1 MITKEQF
8 YEQVRTNKD
17 RLRTLIITG
26 SANDKADFV
35 NQTAILDYCS
45 AAERP
50 LFLAMQF
57 RTTLVKAY
65 LMSML
70 KQPLYKSV
78 LYAIPFNLAA
88 NPQSFINAMHVQKT
102 RLLADATGEAR
113 QDLYNATRD
122 KMYHKFVTIPNHS
135 GSPSGSDSG
144 SDSGSGSGSG
154 SDNDSTEQSP
164 YSPVTVA
171 PILSLLEL
179 PFWLVK
185 FTRTPKGEGRKWTGE
200 LPKPPDNLNTNL
212 FVVTEDFG
220 VKSPTSNPNLATK
233 PYKRD
238 GKEVVLTDELLE
250 EL

>member
-8 YEQVRTNKD
+8 YEQVQANKA
-17 RLRTLIITG
+17 RLRNLVLVG
-26 SANDKADFV
+26 SASDKADFV

-70 KQPLYKSV
+70 KQPLYKSA

-122 KMYHKFVTIPNHS
+122 KMFHEFIN
-135 GSPSGSDSG
+135 
-144 SDSGSGSGSG
+144 SG
-154 SDNDSTEQSP
+154 SDNESIEQSP

-200 LPKPPDNLNTNL
+200 LPKPPDNLNMNL
-212 FVVTEDFG
+212 FVVADDFG
-220 VKSPTSNPNLATK
+220 VQPPTNNPNLATK

>member
-8 YEQVRTNKD
+8 YEQVQANKA
-17 RLRTLIITG
+17 RLRTLVLVG

-122 KMYHKFVTIPNHS
+122 KMFHEFIT
-135 GSPSGSDSG
+135 SP
-144 SDSGSGSGSG
+144 
-154 SDNDSTEQSP
+154 SDNDGTAQSP
-164 YSPVTVA
+164 YSPVMVA

-200 LPKPPDNLNTNL
+200 LPKPPDNLNMNL
-212 FVVTEDFG
+212 FVVADDFG
-220 VKSPTSNPNLATK
+220 VQPPTNNPNLATK

-238 GKEVVLTDELLE
+238 SKEVVLTDELLE

>member
-8 YEQVRTNKD
+8 YEQVRANKA
-17 RLRTLIITG
+17 RLRTLVLAG

-45 AAERP
+45 TAERP

-122 KMYHKFVTIPNHS
+122 KMFHEFVAS
-135 GSPSGSDSG
+135 GSP
-144 SDSGSGSGSG
+144 
-154 SDNDSTEQSP
+154 NESTEQSP

-200 LPKPPDNLNTNL
+200 LPKPPDNLNMNL
-212 FVVTEDFG
+212 FVVADDFG
-220 VKSPTSNPNLATK
+220 VQPPTNNPNLATK

>member
-8 YEQVRTNKD
+8 YEQVQANKA
-17 RLRTLIITG
+17 RLRSLVLVG
-26 SANDKADFV
+26 SADDKADFV

-122 KMYHKFVTIPNHS
+122 KMFHEFISNGNNS
-135 GSPSGSDSG
+135 SSNSPSEDGG
-144 SDSGSGSGSG
+144 
-154 SDNDSTEQSP
+154 TAQSP
-164 YSPVTVA
+164 YSPVMVA

-200 LPKPPDNLNTNL
+200 LPRPPDNLNMNL
-212 FVVTEDFG
+212 FVVADDFG
-220 VKSPTSNPNLATK
+220 VQPPTNNPNLATK

>member
-8 YEQVRTNKD
+8 YEQVQANKAK
-17 RLRTLIITG
+17 LRSLVLVG
-26 SANDKADFV
+26 STNDKADFV

-122 KMYHKFVTIPNHS
+122 KMFHEFIN
-135 GSPSGSDSG
+135 SPSENGM
-144 SDSGSGSGSG
+144 
-154 SDNDSTEQSP
+154 EPQSP

-171 PILSLLEL
+171 PILSMLEL

-200 LPKPPDNLNTNL
+200 LPKPPDNLNMNL
-212 FVVTEDFG
+212 FVVADDYG
-220 VKSPTSNPNLATK
+220 VQPPTNNPNLATK

>member
-8 YEQVRTNKD
+8 YEQVQANKA
-17 RLRTLIITG
+17 RLRTLVLAG

-70 KQPLYKSV
+70 KQPLYKSI

-122 KMYHKFVTIPNHS
+122 KMFHEFVA
-135 GSPSGSDSG
+135 SPSG
-144 SDSGSGSGSG
+144 
-154 SDNDSTEQSP
+154 NESTGQSP

-200 LPKPPDNLNTNL
+200 LPKPPDNLNMNL
-212 FVVTEDFG
+212 FVVADDFG
-220 VKSPTSNPNLATK
+220 VQPPTNNPNLATK

>member
-8 YEQVRTNKD
+8 YEQVRANKA
-17 RLRTLIITG
+17 RLRTLVLAG

-45 AAERP
+45 IAERP

-122 KMYHKFVTIPNHS
+122 KMFHEFVA
-135 GSPSGSDSG
+135 SP
-144 SDSGSGSGSG
+144 
-154 SDNDSTEQSP
+154 SDNDSTGQSP

-200 LPKPPDNLNTNL
+200 LPKPPDNLNMNL
-212 FVVTEDFG
+212 FVVADDFG
-220 VKSPTSNPNLATK
+220 VQPPTNNPNLATK

>member
-8 YEQVRTNKD
+8 YEQVRANKA
-17 RLRTLIITG
+17 RLRTLVLAG

-70 KQPLYKSV
+70 KQPLYKSI

-122 KMYHKFVTIPNHS
+122 KMFHEFVSS
-135 GSPSGSDSG
+135 GSP
-144 SDSGSGSGSG
+144 SGSG
-154 SDNDSTEQSP
+154 SDNDSTGQSP

-200 LPKPPDNLNTNL
+200 LPKPPDNLNMNL
-212 FVVTEDFG
+212 FVVADDFG
-220 VKSPTSNPNLATK
+220 VQPPTNNPNLATK

>member
-1 MITKEQF
+1 MITREQF
-8 YEQVRTNKD
+8 YEQVQAHKA
-17 RLRTLIITG
+17 RLRTLVIAG
-26 SANDKADFV
+26 SATAKTDFV
-35 NQTAILDYCS
+35 NQTAILEYCS
-45 AAERP
+45 HAERP

-65 LMSML
+65 LMAML
-70 KQPLYKSV
+70 KQPLYKPV

-113 QDLYNATRD
+113 QDLYTATRD
-122 KMYHKFVTIPNHS
+122 KMFHEFVA
-135 GSPSGSDSG
+135 SPSGSEEG
-144 SDSGSGSGSG
+144 GIQ
-154 SDNDSTEQSP
+154 QSP

-179 PFWLVK
+179 PFWMVK

-200 LPKPPDNLNTNL
+200 LPKPPDNLNMNL
-212 FVVTEDFG
+212 FVVADDFG
-220 VKSPTSNPNLATK
+220 VQPPTNNPNLATK

-250 EL
+250 ELEP

>member
-8 YEQVRTNKD
+8 YEQVRANKA
-17 RLRTLIITG
+17 RLRTLVLAG

-45 AAERP
+45 TAERP

-70 KQPLYKSV
+70 KQPLYKSI

-122 KMYHKFVTIPNHS
+122 KMFHEFVA
-135 GSPSGSDSG
+135 SP
-144 SDSGSGSGSG
+144 
-154 SDNDSTEQSP
+154 TEDGMEPPSP

-200 LPKPPDNLNTNL
+200 LPKPPDNLNMNL
-212 FVVTEDFG
+212 FVVADDFG
-220 VKSPTSNPNLATK
+220 VQPPTNNPNLATK

>member
-8 YEQVRTNKD
+8 YEQVRANKA
-17 RLRTLIITG
+17 RLRTLVLAG

-70 KQPLYKSV
+70 KQPLYKSI

-122 KMYHKFVTIPNHS
+122 KMFHEFVA
-135 GSPSGSDSG
+135 SP
-144 SDSGSGSGSG
+144 SGSGSGNDSG
-154 SDNDSTEQSP
+154 SDNESTGQSP

-200 LPKPPDNLNTNL
+200 LPKPPDNLNMNL
-212 FVVTEDFG
+212 FVVADDFG
-220 VKSPTSNPNLATK
+220 VQPPTNNPNLATK

>member
-8 YEQVRTNKD
+8 YEQVRANKA
-17 RLRTLIITG
+17 RLRTLVLAG

-45 AAERP
+45 TAERP

-122 KMYHKFVTIPNHS
+122 KMYHEFVASPSPNHTCNNNGS
-135 GSPSGSDSG
+135 CTGNDSPSGSG
-144 SDSGSGSGSG
+144 N
-154 SDNDSTEQSP
+154 DNDSTGQSP

-171 PILSLLEL
+171 PILSMLEL
-179 PFWLVK
+179 PFWQVK

-220 VKSPTSNPNLATK
+220 VKSPNSNPNLATK

>member
-8 YEQVRTNKD
+8 YEQVRANKA
-17 RLRTLIITG
+17 RLRTLVLAG
-26 SANDKADFV
+26 SASDKADFV
-35 NQTAILDYCS
+35 NQTVILDYCS
-45 AAERP
+45 TAERP

-122 KMYHKFVTIPNHS
+122 KMYHEFVASSS
-135 GSPSGSDSG
+135 GN
-144 SDSGSGSGSG
+144 
-154 SDNDSTEQSP
+154 DNESTGQSP

-171 PILSLLEL
+171 PILHLLEL
-179 PFWLVK
+179 PFWQVK

-212 FVVTEDFG
+212 FIVADDFG
-220 VKSPTSNPNLATK
+220 VQPPTNNHNLATK

>member
-8 YEQVRTNKD
+8 YEQVRANKA
-17 RLRTLIITG
+17 RLRTLVLAG

-45 AAERP
+45 TAERP

-70 KQPLYKSV
+70 KQPLYKSI

-122 KMYHKFVTIPNHS
+122 KMFHEFVASPNGS
-135 GSPSGSDSG
+135 GSP
-144 SDSGSGSGSG
+144 
-154 SDNDSTEQSP
+154 NDSTGQSP

-200 LPKPPDNLNTNL
+200 LPKPPDNLNMNL
-212 FVVTEDFG
+212 FVVADDFG
-220 VKSPTSNPNLATK
+220 VQPPTNNPNLATK

>member
-8 YEQVRTNKD
+8 YEQVQANKA
-17 RLRTLIITG
+17 RLRTLVLVG

-35 NQTAILDYCS
+35 NQTAILEYCS

-78 LYAIPFNLAA
+78 LYAVPFNLAA

-122 KMYHKFVTIPNHS
+122 KMFHEFIN
-135 GSPSGSDSG
+135 SPSLSPNGNDSNSDSNSL
-144 SDSGSGSGSG
+144 SDDGG
-154 SDNDSTEQSP
+154 TAQSP

-171 PILSLLEL
+171 PILSMLGL

-200 LPKPPDNLNTNL
+200 LPKAPDNLNMNL
-212 FVVTEDFG
+212 FVVADDFG
-220 VKSPTSNPNLATK
+220 VQPPTNNPNLATK

>member
-8 YEQVRTNKD
+8 YEQVRANKA
-17 RLRTLIITG
+17 RLRTLVLAG

-122 KMYHKFVTIPNHS
+122 KMFHEFVA
-135 GSPSGSDSG
+135 SPSGSG
-144 SDSGSGSGSG
+144 SP
-154 SDNDSTEQSP
+154 NDSTEQSP

-200 LPKPPDNLNTNL
+200 LPKPPDNLNMNL
-212 FVVTEDFG
+212 FVVADDFG
-220 VKSPTSNPNLATK
+220 VQPPTNNPNLATK

>member
-1 MITKEQF
+1 MITREQF
-8 YEQVRTNKD
+8 YEQVRANKV
-17 RLRTLIITG
+17 RLRTLVLVG
-26 SANDKADFV
+26 SANDKADFI

-70 KQPLYKSV
+70 KQPLYKST

-122 KMYHKFVTIPNHS
+122 KMYHEFVA
-135 GSPSGSDSG
+135 SPTCNDSG
-144 SDSGSGSGSG
+144 NDSGNNN
-154 SDNDSTEQSP
+154 DNTEQSP
-164 YSPVTVA
+164 YSLVTVA

-220 VKSPTSNPNLATK
+220 VQSPTNNPNLATK

>member
-8 YEQVRTNKD
+8 YEQVRANKA
-17 RLRTLIITG
+17 RLRTLVLAG

-88 NPQSFINAMHVQKT
+88 NPQLFINAMHVQKT

-122 KMYHKFVTIPNHS
+122 KMFHEFVASHS
-135 GSPSGSDSG
+135 EDGGTG
-144 SDSGSGSGSG
+144 
-154 SDNDSTEQSP
+154 QSP

-200 LPKPPDNLNTNL
+200 LPKPPDNLNMNL
-212 FVVTEDFG
+212 FVVADDFG
-220 VKSPTSNPNLATK
+220 VQPPTNNPNLATK

>member
-8 YEQVRTNKD
+8 YEQVQANKA
-17 RLRTLIITG
+17 RLRTLVLAG

-70 KQPLYKSV
+70 KQPLYKSI

-122 KMYHKFVTIPNHS
+122 KMYHEFIS
-135 GSPSGSDSG
+135 
-144 SDSGSGSGSG
+144 SG
-154 SDNDSTEQSP
+154 SDNESTEQSP

-200 LPKPPDNLNTNL
+200 LPKPPDNLNMNL
-212 FVVTEDFG
+212 FVVADDFG
-220 VKSPTSNPNLATK
+220 VQPPTNNPNLATK

>member
-8 YEQVRTNKD
+8 YEQVRTNKV
-17 RLRTLIITG
+17 RLRTLVLVG

-78 LYAIPFNLAA
+78 LYAVPFNLAA

-122 KMYHKFVTIPNHS
+122 KMFHEFINSPSPSPS
-135 GSPSGSDSG
+135 GSPSPNGSCSEEG
-144 SDSGSGSGSG
+144 R
-154 SDNDSTEQSP
+154 EPQSP
-164 YSPVTVA
+164 YSPVMVA

-179 PFWLVK
+179 PFWQVK

-200 LPKPPDNLNTNL
+200 LPKPPDNLNMNL
-212 FVVTEDFG
+212 FVVADDFG
-220 VKSPTSNPNLATK
+220 VQPPTNNPNLATK

>member
-1 MITKEQF
+1 MITREQF
-8 YEQVRTNKD
+8 YEQVRAHKA
-17 RLRTLIITG
+17 RLRTLVIAG
-26 SANDKADFV
+26 SADAKMDFV

-45 AAERP
+45 LAERP

-65 LMSML
+65 LMAML
-70 KQPLYKSV
+70 KQELYKPV

-122 KMYHKFVTIPNHS
+122 KMYHEFIA
-135 GSPSGSDSG
+135 SPSGSG
-144 SDSGSGSGSG
+144 SEEGGIP
-154 SDNDSTEQSP
+154 QSP

-171 PILSLLEL
+171 PILSMLEL
-179 PFWLVK
+179 PFWMVK

-200 LPKPPDNLNTNL
+200 LPKPPDNLNINL
-212 FVVTEDFG
+212 FVVADDFG
-220 VKSPTSNPNLATK
+220 VQPPANNPNLATR

-250 EL
+250 ELEQ

>member
-8 YEQVRTNKD
+8 YEQVQANKA
-17 RLRTLIITG
+17 RLRTLVLVG

-78 LYAIPFNLAA
+78 LYAVPFNLAA

-122 KMYHKFVTIPNHS
+122 KMFHEFIA
-135 GSPSGSDSG
+135 SPSEDGG
-144 SDSGSGSGSG
+144 KA
-154 SDNDSTEQSP
+154 QSP

-171 PILSLLEL
+171 PILSMLEL

-200 LPKPPDNLNTNL
+200 LPKPPDNLNMNL
-212 FVVTEDFG
+212 FIVADDFE
-220 VKSPTSNPNLATK
+220 VQPPTNNPNLATK

>member
-1 MITKEQF
+1 MITREQF
-8 YEQVRTNKD
+8 YEQVQAHKA
-17 RLRTLIITG
+17 RLRTLVIAG

-45 AAERP
+45 PAERP

-78 LYAIPFNLAA
+78 LYAVPFNLAV

-113 QDLYNATRD
+113 QDLYTATRD
-122 KMYHKFVTIPNHS
+122 KMFHEFVTIT
-135 GSPSGSDSG
+135 SPSGNGNGNG
-144 SDSGSGSGSG
+144 SEEG
-154 SDNDSTEQSP
+154 EEPQSP

-179 PFWLVK
+179 PFWMVK

-200 LPKPPDNLNTNL
+200 LPKPPDNLNMNL
-212 FVVTEDFG
+212 FVVADDFG
-220 VKSPTSNPNLATK
+220 VQPPANNPNLATK

-250 EL
+250 ELEP

>member
-8 YEQVRTNKD
+8 YEQVQANKS
-17 RLRTLIITG
+17 RLRTLVLAG

-70 KQPLYKSV
+70 KQPLYKSI

-122 KMYHKFVTIPNHS
+122 KMYHEFIS
-135 GSPSGSDSG
+135 
-144 SDSGSGSGSG
+144 SG
-154 SDNDSTEQSP
+154 SDNESTEQSP

-200 LPKPPDNLNTNL
+200 LPKPPDNLNMNL
-212 FVVTEDFG
+212 FVVADDFG
-220 VKSPTSNPNLATK
+220 VQPPTNNPNLATK

>member
-8 YEQVRTNKD
+8 YEQVRANKA
-17 RLRTLIITG
+17 RLRTLVLVG

-45 AAERP
+45 TAERP

-122 KMYHKFVTIPNHS
+122 KMFHEFVAS
-135 GSPSGSDSG
+135 GSPSPNSSG
-144 SDSGSGSGSG
+144 SP
-154 SDNDSTEQSP
+154 NDSTGQSP

-200 LPKPPDNLNTNL
+200 LPKPPDNLNMNL
-212 FVVTEDFG
+212 FVVADDFG
-220 VKSPTSNPNLATK
+220 VQPPTNNPNLATK

>member
-8 YEQVRTNKD
+8 YEQVQANKA
-17 RLRTLIITG
+17 RLRSLVLVG
-26 SANDKADFV
+26 SASDKADFV

-70 KQPLYKSV
+70 KQPLYKSAI
-78 LYAIPFNLAA
+78 YAIPFNLAA

-122 KMYHKFVTIPNHS
+122 KMFHEFIAND
-135 GSPSGSDSG
+135 SPSGSDYDG
-144 SDSGSGSGSG
+144 
-154 SDNDSTEQSP
+154 TAQSP

-171 PILSLLEL
+171 PILYMLEL

-200 LPKPPDNLNTNL
+200 LPKPPDNLNMNL
-212 FVVTEDFG
+212 FVVADDFG
-220 VKSPTSNPNLATK
+220 VQPPTNNPNLATK

>member
-8 YEQVRTNKD
+8 YEQVRANKA
-17 RLRTLIITG
+17 RLRTLVLAG

-45 AAERP
+45 TAERP

-70 KQPLYKSV
+70 KQPLYKSI

-122 KMYHKFVTIPNHS
+122 KMFHEFVAS
-135 GSPSGSDSG
+135 GSPSPN
-144 SDSGSGSGSG
+144 GSGSP
-154 SDNDSTEQSP
+154 NDSTGQSP

-200 LPKPPDNLNTNL
+200 LPKPPDNLNMNL
-212 FVVTEDFG
+212 FVVADDFG
-220 VKSPTSNPNLATK
+220 VQPPTNNPNLATK

>member
-8 YEQVRTNKD
+8 YEQVRANKA
-17 RLRTLIITG
+17 RLRTLVLAG
-26 SANDKADFV
+26 NANDKADFV

-70 KQPLYKSV
+70 KQPLYKSI

-122 KMYHKFVTIPNHS
+122 KMFHEFVASPS
-135 GSPSGSDSG
+135 GSPSGSG
-144 SDSGSGSGSG
+144 SP
-154 SDNDSTEQSP
+154 NDSTEQSP

-200 LPKPPDNLNTNL
+200 LPKPPDNLNINL
-212 FVVTEDFG
+212 FVVADDFG
-220 VKSPTSNPNLATK
+220 VQPPTSNPNLATK

>member
-1 MITKEQF
+1 MITKEKF
-8 YEQVRTNKD
+8 YEQVRANKA
-17 RLRTLIITG
+17 RLRTLVLAG

-45 AAERP
+45 TAERP

-122 KMYHKFVTIPNHS
+122 KMYHEFVA
-135 GSPSGSDSG
+135 SPSGND
-144 SDSGSGSGSG
+144 SGSGSG
-154 SDNDSTEQSP
+154 SDNESTGQSP

-171 PILSLLEL
+171 PILHLLEL
-179 PFWLVK
+179 PFWQVK